1 MLNKKQIGPIGLIE
15 LRNQMLTSPLIIIM
29 SNLIPIKMKKL
40 SKIKLNQFS
49 KDELER
55 RKMNALKGGCGC
67 TAGCGCTGDV
77 DACRRTQDDV
87 ASRYE
92 SY

>member
-1 MLNKKQIGPIGLIE
+1 M
-15 LRNQMLTSPLIIIM
+15 R
-29 SNLIPIKMKKL
+29 KL

-67 TAGCGCTGDV
+67 RANCGCVGDTDV
-77 DACRRTQDDV
+77 CIQVLDDQ

-92 SY
+92 RY